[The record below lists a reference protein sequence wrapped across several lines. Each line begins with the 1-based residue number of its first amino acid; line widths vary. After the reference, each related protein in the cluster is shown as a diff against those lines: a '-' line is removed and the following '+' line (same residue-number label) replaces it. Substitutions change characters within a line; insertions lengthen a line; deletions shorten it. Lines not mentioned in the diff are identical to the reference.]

1 MQNKL
6 KYSIIIPTYNEEGD
20 IENTIRHLLSIDY
33 DNYDIIFVD
42 DSNDNTTNI
51 IRKYICEKLHLII
64 PEMRRGR
71 SEARNIG
78 IEASECDVVII
89 LNADVLLP
97 TDFISRI
104 NIHFQNGLDAVS
116 ILSEVE
122 NMSNMFARYIEL
134 DFKLKIYNG
143 FYEKLVKKFQFFWTE
158 GFSVR
163 KTILMKTSLFPSN
176 KCIPIVAGEDVRL
189 IDELRKYNC
198 NGIYDDSI
206 KIRHIAPST
215 FSSFWVTRKG
225 RGEGTPQVRAFIDKW
240 SYKKIF
246 FVATLK
252 LMRRLA
258 IVFSMVPLFLRA
270 YKLSRYSNKNKFLEI
285 FVMGYIFIIEQSAM
299 TYGEFSS
306 LLNIY
311 LNRKKI

>member
-1 MQNKL
+1 
-6 KYSIIIPTYNEEGD
+6 
-20 IENTIRHLLSIDY
+20 
-33 DNYDIIFVD
+33 
-42 DSNDNTTNI
+42 
-51 IRKYICEKLHLII
+51 
-64 PEMRRGR
+64 
-71 SEARNIG
+71 
-78 IEASECDVVII
+78 
-89 LNADVLLP
+89 
-97 TDFISRI
+97 
-104 NIHFQNGLDAVS
+104 
-116 ILSEVE
+116 
-122 NMSNMFARYIEL
+122 
-134 DFKLKIYNG
+134 
-143 FYEKLVKKFQFFWTE
+143 
-158 GFSVR
+158 
-163 KTILMKTSLFPSN
+163 MKTSLFPSN

-270 YKLSRYSNKNKFLEI
+270 YKLSRYSNRNKFLEI
-285 FVMGYIFIIEQSAM
+285 FGLANQHAM
-299 TYGEFSS
+299 TLEEIGETFDLTRERVRQIKEKAIRRLKHTSRS
-306 LLNIY
+306 KILKTY
-311 LNRKKI
+311 LG